1 MLDIL
6 IVEDTIAIGKTV
18 CDFLVNAGYHT
29 KHCISGE
36 EAMEVLETTNV
47 KLVVLDVMLPAMDG
61 FAVCKK
67 IREEDNIPIL
77 IISAKT
83 DKEDKINGLR
93 LGADDY
99 IEKPIDIDILLAKID
114 GIFKRQYK
122 KEEMF
127 DGDLKLDILSK
138 RAYIKNH
145 DLELSTKEYELL
157 FLLLSNAGKVLT
169 KEWIFNKIWG
179 YDSFSELQT
188 LTVHI
193 KWLREKIEEDGKNPK
208 RILTVWGTGYRYETE
223 EQ

>member
-6 IVEDTIAIGKTV
+6 IIEDTVAIGKTV
-18 CDFLVNAGYHT
+18 CDFLINAGYHVR
-29 KHCISGE
+29 HCTSGE
-36 EAMEVLETTNV
+36 DAMEVLEMTNV
-47 KLVVLDVMLPAMDG
+47 KLVILDVMLPGMDG

-122 KEEMF
+122 KEEII
-127 DGDLKLDILSK
+127 DGDLKLDLLSK
-138 RAYIKNH
+138 RAYIKDK
-145 DLELSTKEYELL
+145 DLVLSTKEYELL
-157 FLLLSNAGKVLT
+157 LLLLSNAGKVLT

-208 RILTVWGTGYRYETE
+208 RILTVWGTGYRYETK
-223 EQ
+223 Q